1 MIFKLMIALL
11 AALIVFSI
19 FMFFLGRRN
28 SEKQNIKERIAYFAD
43 YRTDNTASAQKK
55 GLGDFIR
62 GLFHRGGEMLE
73 PFKKSNSFDVKMQQ
87 ADWPLTGTEFQL
99 ILTGLGIIGAL
110 VFFAYTLQFV
120 GMILGF
126 IFGALLGW
134 TVLLFHIQR
143 RQAAFTNQLSDML
156 KMIAD
161 AMRAGFSFMQAME
174 HVAREMDAPASREVQ
189 KLMRETN
196 LRIPLETALENM
208 SQRVQSKDFDLV
220 VTAVLIQR
228 QVGGNLS
235 QVLDNISDT
244 INARLKMRQ
253 EVKTLTSQGR
263 LSGIILALLPVAL
276 AVFINSVN
284 PGYLKPL
291 FEEEIGHIAIGIA
304 IFLEIIGFIVIK
316 RIVNID
322 T

>member
-1 MIFKLMIALL
+1 MIFKLMMALL
-11 AALIVFSI
+11 AALIVFSV
-19 FMFFLGRRN
+19 FMFFLGRKN
-28 SEKQNIKERIAYFAD
+28 SEKQNIKKRIAYFAD
-43 YRTDNTASAQKK
+43 YQTGHTASGRKK
-55 GLGDFIR
+55 TLGDFIKD
-62 GLFHRGGEMLE
+62 LFHRGGEMLE
-73 PFKKSNSFDVKMQQ
+73 PFKRSNSFELKMQQ
-87 ADWPLTGTEFQL
+87 ADWPLTGPEFQL
-99 ILTGLGIIGAL
+99 VLTILGILGAL
-110 VFFAYTLQFV
+110 GFLAYTHQIVSVFF
-120 GMILGF
+120 GF

-134 TVLLFHIQR
+134 TVLNLRIQR

-174 HVAREMDAPASREVQ
+174 HVAREMDAPASREVE

-196 LRIPLETALENM
+196 LRVPLETALENM
-208 SQRVQSKDFDLV
+208 SSRVQSKDFDLV
-220 VTAVLIQR
+220 ITAVLIQR

-235 QVLDNISDT
+235 QILDSISNT
-244 INARLKMRQ
+244 INARLRMRQ

-263 LSGIILALLPVAL
+263 MSGIILALLPITL
-276 AVFINSVN
+276 AVFINTIN
-284 PGYLKPL
+284 PSYLKPL